1 MKRPAPRL
9 AAGISIGLLALL
21 ILSSIF
27 APLIAPYDP
36 LKIDMKNRLAHA
48 DRLHLLGTDVLGRDV
63 FSRILY
69 GGRMSIL
76 LAMAAT
82 ILAMFTGL
90 VIGVISGY
98 AGGKIDLFI
107 TNITCIF
114 QGLPG
119 TSMMI
124 AISAMLGPGIRSLLT
139 ALVINSWS
147 GFSRIVRGEVIKL
160 REERY
165 IESARSFGAGSFRI
179 VLRYLLPNMAEHII
193 VLCATRIGSM
203 ILSIA
208 SLSFLGLGIQPPA
221 PDWGVMVSDARTY
234 FRSAPLLF
242 IAPGF
247 CIAVVSFGV
256 NYAGELLRE
265 YFDVHKN
272 ARSYD

>member
-1 MKRPAPRL
+1 MRPSPRF
-9 AAGISIGLLALL
+9 AALISIGLLGLL
-21 ILSSIF
+21 ILGSLF
-27 APLIAPYDP
+27 ASLIAPFDP
-36 LKIDMKNRLAHA
+36 LKIDMSCRLARP
-48 DRLHLLGTDVLGRDV
+48 DRIHILGTDVLGRDV

-69 GGRMSIL
+69 GGRISIL
-76 LAMAAT
+76 LAIAAT
-82 ILAMFTGL
+82 ILAMGMGMVIGL
-90 VIGVISGY
+90 VSGY
-98 AGGKIDLFI
+98 IGGKLDMLI

-124 AISAMLGPGIRSLLT
+124 AISAMLGPGIKSLLI

-160 REERY
+160 REESY

-179 VLRYLLPNMAEHII
+179 VLRYLLPNMAQSII
-193 VLCATRIGSM
+193 VLFATRIGSM

-247 CIAVVSFGV
+247 CIAVVSFGI